1 MDARLFRWLM
11 GLGLV
16 MAGLPAVGA
25 RGARA
30 QPDACPNATMTLAV
44 IGDYGSGRREAMDVA
59 ILVRTFVPDWVVTT
73 GDNNY
78 PTGAPDTIDANIGRF
93 YSAYIYAYQ
102 GRYGRG
108 AALPRFFPA
117 LGNHDVDWANG
128 QPYFD
133 YFTLPGNERYYTVR
147 RGPVQLFVLNSDWR
161 EPDGIHE
168 TKPQALWLRD
178 ELAASDAPWKLV
190 VLHQPPFT
198 SALNRDPARHLQ
210 WPFAAWGASAV
221 LAGHDHFYERL
232 ESDGIPYF
240 VNGAGGGGLYAIGQP
255 EPQSIVRYNDD
266 YGAMRIDAGETCIA
280 YAFYNRAR
288 EVIDTLVVQR

>member
-1 MDARLFRWLM
+1 
-11 GLGLV
+11 
-16 MAGLPAVGA
+16 
-25 RGARA
+25 
-30 QPDACPNATMTLAV
+30 MTLAV
-44 IGDYGSGRREAMDVA
+44 IGDYGSGRRDAMDVA

-78 PTGAPDTIDANIGRF
+78 PAGAPETIDANIGRF
-93 YSAYIYAYQ
+93 YSAYIHPYQ

-108 AALPRFFPA
+108 AAFPRFFPA
-117 LGNHDVDWANG
+117 LGNHDLDWANG

-147 RGPVQLFVLNSDWR
+147 RGAVQLFVLNSDWR

-168 TKPQALWLRD
+168 TKPQALWLRAG
-178 ELAASDAPWKLV
+178 LAASDAPWKLV

-198 SALNRDPARHLQ
+198 SALNRDPALHLQ
-210 WPFAAWGASAV
+210 WPFAEWGASAV

-240 VNGAGGGGLYAIGQP
+240 VNGAGGGGLYAIGEP
-255 EPQSIVRYNDD
+255 EPQSVFRYNDD

-288 EVIDTLVVQR
+288 ERVDSLVVRR